1 MIIFR
6 HFAKISS
13 NIFHII
19 CQNLIRQF
27 LKVTF
32 NEIFC
37 KLALFLFYGT
47 PAYYIASGNS
57 CWLLWP
63 KCWLETEFDNRFR
76 LRFSMLIQLIL
87 GKCESSRNWDHWL
100 RVETLFISRLRSG
113 WEMGPC
119 SRCSV
124 AQFLSSYPSHGRSAQ
139 SIGQKFSDRNNIFRA
154 LVDNLWYDGLAIFQL
169 YNCKIAL

>member
-6 HFAKISS
+6 HFDKISS

-63 KCWLETEFDNRFR
+63 KCWLETEFDCRFG
-76 LRFSMLIQLIL
+76 LRFSQLIQLNQSNCVRPQFCTFL
-87 GKCESSRNWDHWL
+87 EKNVFEWSLCSKFVTS
-100 RVETLFISRLRSG
+100 ISDDIEKMHFTRT
-113 WEMGPC
+113 
-119 SRCSV
+119 
-124 AQFLSSYPSHGRSAQ
+124 F
-139 SIGQKFSDRNNIFRA
+139 
-154 LVDNLWYDGLAIFQL
+154 
-169 YNCKIAL
+169 

>member
-6 HFAKISS
+6 HFDKISS

-47 PAYYIASGNS
+47 PAEYM
-57 CWLLWP
+57 LLVTGDGYFG
-63 KCWLETEFDNRFR
+63 L
-76 LRFSMLIQLIL
+76 
-87 GKCESSRNWDHWL
+87 
-100 RVETLFISRLRSG
+100 
-113 WEMGPC
+113 
-119 SRCSV
+119 SV
-124 AQFLSSYPSHGRSAQ
+124 G
-139 SIGQKFSDRNNIFRA
+139 
-154 LVDNLWYDGLAIFQL
+154 
-169 YNCKIAL
+169 

>member
-1 MIIFR
+1 MIKFR

-37 KLALFLFYGT
+37 KLVLFLFYGT

-63 KCWLETEFDNRFR
+63 KCWLETEFDNRLR
-76 LRFSMLIQLIL
+76 LRFSLLIQLIL
-87 GKCESSRNWDHWL
+87 GKCVLFFKFQQDCFVFIFY
-100 RVETLFISRLRSG
+100 RVISLTCNHLFI
-113 WEMGPC
+113 M
-119 SRCSV
+119 
-124 AQFLSSYPSHGRSAQ
+124 
-139 SIGQKFSDRNNIFRA
+139 
-154 LVDNLWYDGLAIFQL
+154 LVLAIL
-169 YNCKIAL
+169 TLT

>member
-1 MIIFR
+1 MIKFR

-63 KCWLETEFDNRFR
+63 KCWLETEFDNRLR
-76 LRFSMLIQLIL
+76 LRFSLLIQLIL
-87 GKCESSRNWDHWL
+87 GKCVPGYGMGKTEL
-100 RVETLFISRLRSG
+100 TL
-113 WEMGPC
+113 
-119 SRCSV
+119 
-124 AQFLSSYPSHGRSAQ
+124 
-139 SIGQKFSDRNNIFRA
+139 
-154 LVDNLWYDGLAIFQL
+154 
-169 YNCKIAL
+169 

>member
-1 MIIFR
+1 MIKFR
-6 HFAKISS
+6 HFTKISS

-37 KLALFLFYGT
+37 KLTLFLFYGT

-63 KCWLETEFDNRFR
+63 KCWLETEFDCRFR
-76 LRFSMLIQLIL
+76 LRFSQLNQLNQTNCGGRGQKSQKIGDVIYEQPLRHGQLI
-87 GKCESSRNWDHWL
+87 GIYQESYL
-100 RVETLFISRLRSG
+100 LPG
-113 WEMGPC
+113 
-119 SRCSV
+119 
-124 AQFLSSYPSHGRSAQ
+124 LSLIH
-139 SIGQKFSDRNNIFRA
+139 I
-154 LVDNLWYDGLAIFQL
+154 
-169 YNCKIAL
+169 

>member
-1 MIIFR
+1 MIKFR

-76 LRFSMLIQLIL
+76 LRFSLLIQLIL
-87 GKCESSRNWDHWL
+87 SKCVLPVILLWLDQRYCTATHCFRPSTLPSADPVEKKGKK
-100 RVETLFISRLRSG
+100 TTKFT
-113 WEMGPC
+113 C
-119 SRCSV
+119 S
-124 AQFLSSYPSHGRSAQ
+124 FL
-139 SIGQKFSDRNNIFRA
+139 
-154 LVDNLWYDGLAIFQL
+154 
-169 YNCKIAL
+169 